1 MPDKPNVIR
10 RDTSA
15 NGRGTSNEVVTTQHQ
30 PRNAKPVPASKPQR
44 VKQPFGGK

>member
-15 NGRGTSNEVVTTQHQ
+15 TGRGTSNEAQPVVQQ
-30 PRNAKPVPASKPQR
+30 PRNTKPIPASKPAR
-44 VKQPFGGK
+44 IKQPFGGK

>member
-15 NGRGTSNEVVTTQHQ
+15 NGRGTSNEAQPAIQ
-30 PRNAKPVPASKPQR
+30 PPRNTKPVPAAKPAR
-44 VKQPFGGK
+44 IKQQFGGK